1 MARTGF
7 WKPPIFLSL
16 HSKLDLFGLDWMS
29 LRRYAVGFRE
39 LISSLSTDYT
49 GISVS
54 CFRQVTEST
63 TIENT
68 AKEALNTSNEAHR
81 IAQEAVQKPGEVSSE
96 IEIVTRRYFILMLR
110 PLIYAIVGKLCATFS
125 EPLK

>member
-1 MARTGF
+1 
-7 WKPPIFLSL
+7 
-16 HSKLDLFGLDWMS
+16 MS
-29 LRRYAVGFRE
+29 LRRYAVQFRQ
-39 LISSLSTDYT
+39 LISSHSTDYT

-96 IEIVTRRYFILMLR
+96 IEIVNRRYFILMLR
-110 PLIYAIVGKLCATFS
+110 PLIYAIDGKLCATFS